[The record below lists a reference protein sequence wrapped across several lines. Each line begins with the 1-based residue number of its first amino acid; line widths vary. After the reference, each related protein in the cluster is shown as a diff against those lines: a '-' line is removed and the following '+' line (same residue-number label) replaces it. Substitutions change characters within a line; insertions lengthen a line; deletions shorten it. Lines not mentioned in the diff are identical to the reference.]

1 VLRRLGKDD
10 FLGGAMK
17 LDEAAAHRAIEEL
30 AKELGLGTLEA
41 AEGVLTII
49 NSNMA
54 NAIRSRTVQ
63 KGVDPREFGLVAFG
77 GAGPL
82 HGAEVAQMLSI
93 PEVIVP
99 PYPGITSAMGLLTTD
114 LKYDAIRTQ
123 FQVSGKVDINRL
135 NSDLFEM
142 ERRLTT
148 QFAADDLDI
157 GKLSFVRDG
166 DLRYVGQG
174 YELKIPFPNGVL
186 KATDLERT
194 WALFHQAHQR
204 EYGHHFV
211 ANPIEIVNVRVSG
224 IGAMP
229 KIGKIKPA
237 EGGSLTAAQA
247 RSGTCMFRVA
257 DELKSFD
264 TGFYRRHLLPVEVRF
279 FGPAVVL
286 QKDSTTIVPPGW
298 SAINDKAG
306 NLILS
311 VKGGA

>member
-1 VLRRLGKDD
+1 
-10 FLGGAMK
+10 M
-17 LDEAAAHRAIEEL
+17 IEEL
-30 AKELGLGTLEA
+30 ANELGLGKLEA
-41 AEGVLTII
+41 AEGVLTVI

-63 KGVDPREFGLVAFG
+63 KGVDPREFALVAFG

-82 HGAEVAQMLSI
+82 HGAEVAQVLGI

-123 FQVSGKVDINRL
+123 FQVSGKVDLNRL
-135 NSDLFEM
+135 NADLFEM
-142 ERRLTT
+142 ERKLAA
-148 QFAADDLDI
+148 QFAADHLDPDR
-157 GKLSFVRDG
+157 LTFVRDG

-174 YELKIPFPNGVL
+174 YELKIPFPGGVL
-186 KATDLERT
+186 KNADLERV
-194 WALFHQAHQR
+194 WELFHQAHQR
-204 EYGHHFV
+204 EYGHHFT

-229 KIGKIKPA
+229 KIQKIKPA
-237 EGGSLTAAQA
+237 EGGSLRAARV
-247 RSGTCMFRVA
+247 RSGKCMFRVA

-264 TGFYRRHLLPVEVRF
+264 TDFYRRHLLPVEEKF
-279 FGPAVVL
+279 SGPAVVL

-298 SAINDKAG
+298 SAINDRTC
-306 NLILS
+306 NIILS
-311 VKGGA
+311 INGGA